1 MAAFGDFFEAARR
14 ISFFCG
20 LGSAPRKDEVREGM
34 PTSLQTDLQ
43 RNKSPEVVL
52 NSFVSASSSR
62 STLADLLSSLPL
74 RVVKRDQCLGSG
86 LTANRINQFD
96 ASGLYLAFD
105 LCSGS
110 PRPALCI

>member
-1 MAAFGDFFEAARR
+1 M
-14 ISFFCG
+14 
-20 LGSAPRKDEVREGM
+20 
-34 PTSLQTDLQ
+34 
-43 RNKSPEVVL
+43 L

-96 ASGLYLAFD
+96 ASGLYPAFD

-110 PRPALCI
+110 PRPALCIRPSHDPLCVCILRCCRV